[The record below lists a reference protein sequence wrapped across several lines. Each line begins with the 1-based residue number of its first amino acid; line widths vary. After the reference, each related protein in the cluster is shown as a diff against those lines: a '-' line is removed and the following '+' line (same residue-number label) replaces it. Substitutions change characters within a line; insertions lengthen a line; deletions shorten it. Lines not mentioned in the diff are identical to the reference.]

1 MHKKIQQTYFS
12 TVNTKINTKKDMVE
26 KLGSVKGKTK
36 LKFCRNMSDSYNQ
49 INYMR
54 QIITLQF
61 EEDSFIT
68 NARGIA
74 KIMHEALLL
83 MKF

>member
-1 MHKKIQQTYFS
+1 M
-12 TVNTKINTKKDMVE
+12 KDMVE
-26 KLGSVKGKTK
+26 KLESVNGKTK
-36 LKFCRNMSDSYNQ
+36 LKFRLITSDSCNQ
-49 INYMR
+49 MNYMR
-54 QIITLQF
+54 QVISLQF

-74 KIMHEALLL
+74 KIMQEALLL